1 MTQILF
7 FLAEYA
13 EECLV
18 LLCSL
23 ILILLLVTLHRMKRI
38 TKLIQ
43 EIAGNTNDAGEGNVR
58 RERKEENNSVSV
70 KKGGR
75 EQDAAGGILTAEENA
90 ELLSEVLEEIF
101 P

>member
-1 MTQILF
+1 MTQMML

-13 EECLV
+13 EECSV

-23 ILILLLVTLHRMKRI
+23 TLILLLVTLHRMKRI

-43 EIAGNTNDAGEGNVR
+43 EITGNTNDVGQVNVR
-58 RERKEENNSVSV
+58 RERKEENHSVSA
-70 KKGGR
+70 KCSNG
-75 EQDAAGGILTAEENA
+75 EQEAAGEMLTTEENA